1 MALNV
6 DGSIS
11 FVEGRD
17 DVDDEEQSR
26 LLLLREKNNV
36 RFISFFFSSLN
47 LSLFSSS
54 SLMSE
59 EVERERQ
66 LEGAAVADLFD
77 DGEVCLRCRRRPWR
91 IEGEVDDDKI
101 WCIKCVKVFQPRAAL
116 YEGNGRGKNR
126 KFFKARKFRFQRA
139 RRKHEITT
147 TFLSS
152 PFCLLLV
159 KKRD

>member
-6 DGSIS
+6 DKSIS

-26 LLLLREKNNV
+26 YLLLLREKNNV
-36 RFISFFFSSLN
+36 RFISFFFTSLN

-54 SLMSE
+54 LRSE

-101 WCIKCVKVFQPRAAL
+101 WCIKCVKVFAPRRL
-116 YEGNGRGKNR
+116 YAEQQREMCVLCVRERNFIIENET
-126 KFFKARKFRFQRA
+126 RKFRSQRD
-139 RRKHEITT
+139 EISTPP
-147 TFLSS
+147 FP
-152 PFCLLLV
+152 PFC
-159 KKRD
+159 

>member
-36 RFISFFFSSLN
+36 RFISFFFTSLN
-47 LSLFSSS
+47 LSLS
-54 SLMSE
+54 SLISE

-101 WCIKCVKVFQPRAAL
+101 WCIKCVKVFQPRADFM
-116 YEGNGRGKNR
+116 E
-126 KFFKARKFRFQRA
+126 
-139 RRKHEITT
+139 RRK
-147 TFLSS
+147 
-152 PFCLLLV
+152 CA
-159 KKRD
+159 

>member
-36 RFISFFFSSLN
+36 RFISFFFTSLN
-47 LSLFSSS
+47 LSLS
-54 SLMSE
+54 SLIGE

-116 YEGNGRGKNR
+116 YEGNERENSEKNR
-126 KFFKARKFRFQRA
+126 KFFKARKFRFQQRDETF
-139 RRKHEITT
+139 EIST
-147 TFLSS
+147 TFL
-152 PFCLLLV
+152 PFLLLSSAG
-159 KKRD
+159 KKKT

>member
-1 MALNV
+1 MVEADRLLQLLLTFERSLAATATASFRLLSRLPSKPTMALNV

-11 FVEGRD
+11 YVEGRD

-26 LLLLREKNNV
+26 YLLLLREKNNV
-36 RFISFFFSSLN
+36 RFISFFFTSLN

-54 SLMSE
+54 LRSE

-101 WCIKCVKVFQPRAAL
+101 WCIKCVKVFAPRRL
-116 YEGNGRGKNR
+116 YAE
-126 KFFKARKFRFQRA
+126 
-139 RRKHEITT
+139 
-147 TFLSS
+147 
-152 PFCLLLV
+152 
-159 KKRD
+159 

>member
-36 RFISFFFSSLN
+36 RFISFFFTSLN
-47 LSLFSSS
+47 LSLS
-54 SLMSE
+54 SLIGE

-101 WCIKCVKVFQPRAAL
+101 WCIKCVKVFQPRADFMKKR
-116 YEGNGRGKNR
+116 EKKNR
-126 KFFKARKFRFQRA
+126 KFFKARKFRFQQRDETF
-139 RRKHEITT
+139 EIST
-147 TFLSS
+147 TFL
-152 PFCLLLV
+152 PFLLLSSAG
-159 KKRD
+159 KKT

>member
-36 RFISFFFSSLN
+36 RFISFFFTSLN

-54 SLMSE
+54 LRSE

-101 WCIKCVKVFQPRAAL
+101 WCIKCVKVFRPAQTLCRIA
-116 YEGNGRGKNR
+116 ERN
-126 KFFKARKFRFQRA
+126 
-139 RRKHEITT
+139 
-147 TFLSS
+147 
-152 PFCLLLV
+152 V
-159 KKRD
+159 

>member
-36 RFISFFFSSLN
+36 RFISFFFTSLN
-47 LSLFSSS
+47 LSLS
-54 SLMSE
+54 SLIGE

-101 WCIKCVKVFQPRAAL
+101 WCIKCVKVFQPRADFMKK
-116 YEGNGRGKNR
+116 EMCVREKRRTENFSKRENSG
-126 KFFKARKFRFQRA
+126 FSA
-139 RRKHEITT
+139 RRNTK
-147 TFLSS
+147 SS
-152 PFCLLLV
+152 PPFFLLLSAE
-159 KKRD
+159 KKT

>member
-11 FVEGRD
+11 YVEGRD

-26 LLLLREKNNV
+26 YLLLLREKNNV
-36 RFISFFFSSLN
+36 RFISFFFTSLN

-54 SLMSE
+54 LRSE

-101 WCIKCVKVFQPRAAL
+101 WCIKCVKVFRPAQTLCRIA
-116 YEGNGRGKNR
+116 ERN
-126 KFFKARKFRFQRA
+126 
-139 RRKHEITT
+139 
-147 TFLSS
+147 
-152 PFCLLLV
+152 V
-159 KKRD
+159 

>member
-36 RFISFFFSSLN
+36 RFISFFFTSLN

-54 SLMSE
+54 SSLISE

-77 DGEVCLRCRRRPWR
+77 DEEVCLRCRRRPWR

-101 WCIKCVKVFQPRAAL
+101 WCIKCVKVFQPRAD
-116 YEGNGRGKNR
+116 
-126 KFFKARKFRFQRA
+126 
-139 RRKHEITT
+139 
-147 TFLSS
+147 FL
-152 PFCLLLV
+152 
-159 KKRD
+159 

>member
-36 RFISFFFSSLN
+36 RFISFFFTSLN

-54 SLMSE
+54 SLISE

-116 YEGNGRGKNR
+116 YEGNGREKNR

-147 TFLSS
+147 IF
-152 PFCLLLV
+152 LLLSACCW
-159 KKRD
+159 

>member
-36 RFISFFFSSLN
+36 RFISFFFTSLN

-54 SLMSE
+54 PLTSE

-101 WCIKCVKVFQPRAAL
+101 WCIKCVKVFAPRRL
-116 YEGNGRGKNR
+116 
-126 KFFKARKFRFQRA
+126 
-139 RRKHEITT
+139 
-147 TFLSS
+147 
-152 PFCLLLV
+152 
-159 KKRD
+159 

>member
-101 WCIKCVKVFQPRAAL
+101 WCIKCVKVFAPRRL
-116 YEGNGRGKNR
+116 
-126 KFFKARKFRFQRA
+126 
-139 RRKHEITT
+139 
-147 TFLSS
+147 
-152 PFCLLLV
+152 
-159 KKRD
+159 

>member
-101 WCIKCVKVFQPRAAL
+101 WCIKCVKVFQPRAD
-116 YEGNGRGKNR
+116 
-126 KFFKARKFRFQRA
+126 F
-139 RRKHEITT
+139 I
-147 TFLSS
+147 
-152 PFCLLLV
+152 
-159 KKRD
+159 